1 MEDKIA
7 IKVSEVITPIEK
19 ISKVYILISSGRIEK
34 IISWK
39 DKIGDEYE
47 IIDYSNYIC
56 TPGYIDIHT
65 HGCYGYSAM
74 DNKIESIL
82 KISENLLKHGVT
94 SFLPTTL
101 SAPINE
107 LSSVLKNISLAMR
120 KNNYG
125 AEILGAY
132 VEGPYINKE
141 RAMAQNVLFIREP
154 NIEEFEELFKIS
166 EKNIRVITI
175 APEIPN
181 AIEFIKNAKKHGIIV
196 AAAHT
201 NANYEEAMAGFNAGI
216 TLCSHFFNGMRNF
229 HHRDPGIIGAA
240 LINPNVYCEIIA
252 DMIHLHPC
260 TIKLTLLAKGIDK
273 VILITDSI
281 PATGLPDGYYELEGL
296 KIIVKDGI
304 SRRID
309 TGGFAG
315 STLTMDKAVKN
326 MVNEIGVDI
335 KDAIKM
341 ATLNPAKAIGERE
354 RGVISPGA
362 IANLIILDKDL
373 NVISTFVKGRKVYDT
388 ITLR

>member
-1 MEDKIA
+1 MDNKIA
-7 IKVSEVITPIEK
+7 IKISEVITPVER
-19 ISKVYILISSGRIEK
+19 ISKVYILISSERIEK
-34 IISWK
+34 IVSWK
-39 DKIGDEYE
+39 DKISDEYE
-47 IIDYSNYIC
+47 IIDYSDYIC
-56 TPGYIDIHT
+56 APGYIDIHT

-101 SAPINE
+101 SAPIDE
-107 LSSVLKNISLAMR
+107 LSSVLKNISSAMR
-120 KNNYG
+120 KNYG

-132 VEGPYINKE
+132 VEGPYISKE
-141 RAMAQNVLFIREP
+141 KAVAQNVLFVREP

-181 AIEFIKNAKKHGIIV
+181 AIDFIKNAKKHGVIV

-201 NANYEEAMAGFNAGI
+201 NANYEEAIVGFNAGI

-240 LINPNVYCEIIA
+240 LINPNIYCEIIA
-252 DMIHLHPC
+252 DMIHLHPS
-260 TIKLTLLAKGIDK
+260 TIKITLLTKGIDK

-296 KIIVKDGI
+296 KVIVKDGV
-304 SRRID
+304 SRRVD
-309 TGGFAG
+309 TGDLAG
-315 STLTMDKAVKN
+315 STLTMDKAVRN
-326 MVNEIGVDI
+326 IVNEIGLSI
-335 KDAIKM
+335 EDAIKM
-341 ATLNPAKAIGERE
+341 ATLNPAKAISEKE
-354 RGVISPGA
+354 RGIISPGA
-362 IANLIILDKDL
+362 IANLVILDKDL
-373 NVISTFVKGRKVYDT
+373 NVISTFIKGRKLYDKNA
-388 ITLR
+388 L

>member
-1 MEDKIA
+1 MENKIA
-7 IKVSEVITPIEK
+7 IKVDELITPIEK
-19 ISKVYILISSGRIEK
+19 LSKAYVLISSNRIDK

-39 DKIGDEYE
+39 NKVSEEYE
-47 IIDYSNYIC
+47 IIDYSDYIC
-56 TPGYIDIHT
+56 APGYIDIHT

-82 KISENLLKHGVT
+82 EISKNLLKHGVT

-101 SAPINE
+101 SAPIDE
-107 LSSVLKNISLAMR
+107 LSLILKNISLAMK
-120 KNNYG
+120 KNSNG

-132 VEGPYINKE
+132 VEGPYISKE
-141 RAMAQNVLFIREP
+141 KAVAQNVMFIRKP
-154 NIEEFEELFKIS
+154 KIEEFEELIKVS

-175 APEIPN
+175 APEIPG
-181 AIEFIKNAKKHGIIV
+181 AIEFIKNVVKNGITV

-201 NANYEEAMAGFNAGI
+201 NANYEEAIAGFNAGI

-229 HHRDPGIIGAA
+229 HHRDPGIVGAA
-240 LINPNVYCEIIA
+240 LINPNVYCEIIV

-260 TIKLTLLAKGIDK
+260 TIKLTLLAKSIDK

-281 PATGLPDGYYELEGL
+281 SATGLPNGYYELEGIR
-296 KIIVKDGI
+296 IIVKNGI

-309 TGGFAG
+309 TGDLAG

-326 MVNEIGVDI
+326 MVNKIGIDI

-341 ATLNPAKAIGERE
+341 ATLNPAKVINDKE
-354 RGVISPGA
+354 RGIITPGA
-362 IANLIILDKDL
+362 IANLVILDKEL
-373 NVISTFVKGRKVYDT
+373 NVIATFVQGKKVYDK
-388 ITLR
+388 LVK

>member
-1 MEDKIA
+1 MDNKIA
-7 IKVSEVITPIEK
+7 IKISEVITPVER
-19 ISKVYILISSGRIEK
+19 ISKVYILISSERIEK
-34 IISWK
+34 IVSWK
-39 DKIGDEYE
+39 DKISDEYE
-47 IIDYSNYIC
+47 IIDYSDYIC
-56 TPGYIDIHT
+56 APGYIDIHT

-101 SAPINE
+101 SAPIDE
-107 LSSVLKNISLAMR
+107 LSSVLKNISSAMR
-120 KNNYG
+120 KNYG

-132 VEGPYINKE
+132 VEGPYISKE
-141 RAMAQNVLFIREP
+141 KAVAQNVLFVREP

-181 AIEFIKNAKKHGIIV
+181 AIEFIKNAKKHGVIV

-201 NANYEEAMAGFNAGI
+201 NANYEEAIVGFNAGI

-240 LINPNVYCEIIA
+240 LINPNIYCEIIA
-252 DMIHLHPC
+252 DMIHLHPS
-260 TIKLTLLAKGIDK
+260 TIKITLLTKGIDK

-296 KIIVKDGI
+296 KVIVKDGV
-304 SRRID
+304 SRRVD
-309 TGGFAG
+309 TGDLAG
-315 STLTMDKAVKN
+315 STLTMDKAVRN
-326 MVNEIGVDI
+326 IVNEIGLSI
-335 KDAIKM
+335 EDAIKM
-341 ATLNPAKAIGERE
+341 ATLNPAKAISEKE
-354 RGVISPGA
+354 RGIISPGA
-362 IANLIILDKDL
+362 IANLVILDKDL
-373 NVISTFVKGRKVYDT
+373 NVISTFIKGRKLYDENA
-388 ITLR
+388 L

>member
-7 IKVSEVITPIEK
+7 IKVGELITPIEK
-19 ISKVYILISSGRIEK
+19 ISKVYVLISSGRIEK
-34 IISWK
+34 IVSWK
-39 DKIGDEYE
+39 DKISDEYE

-56 TPGYIDIHT
+56 APGYIDIHT
-65 HGCYGYSAM
+65 HGCYGYSVM

-107 LSSVLKNISLAMR
+107 LSSILKNISLAM
-120 KNNYG
+120 KNNNYG

-201 NANYEEAMAGFNAGI
+201 NANYEEAMAGFDAGI
-216 TLCSHFFNGMRNF
+216 TLCTHFFNGMRNF
-229 HHRDPGIIGAA
+229 HHRDPGIVGAA
-240 LINPNVYCEIIA
+240 LINQNVYCEIIA

-273 VILITDSI
+273 VVLITDSI
-281 PATGLPDGYYELEGL
+281 PATGLPNGYYELEGL
-296 KIIVKDGI
+296 KIIVKDGV

-326 MVNEIGVDI
+326 MVNKIGIDI

-341 ATLNPAKAIGERE
+341 ATLNPAKAIGEKE
-354 RGVISPGA
+354 RGIISPGA

-373 NVISTFVKGRKVYDT
+373 NVISTFVKGRKVYNEDS
-388 ITLR
+388 L